1 MDDFSK
7 IALLIDSKSADNNY
21 LAMQLMMTLLYYSF
35 EAAYSNLKPQCYE
48 EEEVFL
54 EIGEIRIVYKVDL
67 QRIIYDASSYADI
80 ERLVYFRGIAL
91 SDSKKRLY
99 ADDDSILGLGEFG
112 TVDEL
117 VEIKADIFGL
127 CPLVKEL
134 WERTE

>member
-7 IALLIDSKSADNNY
+7 IALLIDSKSAENNY
-21 LAMQLMMTLLYYSF
+21 LAMQLMMTLLHYSF
-35 EAAYSNLKPQCYE
+35 EEAYSHLIPAYHDDD
-48 EEEVFL
+48 EVFL

-67 QRIIYDASSYADI
+67 QRIIYAASSYADI

-117 VEIKADIFGL
+117 VEIKEDIIGL